1 MTLPSAAS
9 TTGMKGGGFYDAHSE
24 YQQRVILAGEAG
36 IRHAV
41 ATLALDGI
49 GGALTIA
56 DYGAG
61 TGATSVLAVHA
72 AIRAIRERGVTRPI
86 VAVHNDLPTSD
97 FSSLFGFAAAPGG
110 YLAEPGPIY
119 STAAAGSFFGQVVA
133 DGSVHLGLCSNAAHW
148 FREQPDVGPVDGMY
162 FSAATGKAGERLAA
176 EAAEDWCR
184 FLGTRA
190 AELAPGG
197 QLLVQGIATD
207 GSRVSAAGLLD
218 QMWRVCRDL
227 VHEELLDS
235 ETLAHYVFPV
245 YCRSE
250 EEVAAPLEPGGAL
263 ATRLTLVSS
272 KLEEVPNPYWEQF
285 ERDGDAQ
292 AYARTYSDFVRA
304 FSEANLTRD
313 LFSPGARGIEPGQ
326 LCTEFFDRFE
336 QVTGARP
343 DAGRY
348 RAYVMSSVFLRR

>member
-1 MTLPSAAS
+1 
-9 TTGMKGGGFYDAHSE
+9 MKGGGFYDAHSE
-24 YQQRVILAGEAG
+24 YQHRVILAGEAR
-36 IRHAV
+36 IRHAI
-41 ATLALDGI
+41 ATLDLDGI
-49 GGALTIA
+49 AGALTIS

-72 AIRAIRERGVTRPI
+72 AIRAIRERGATLPI

-97 FSSLFGFAAAPGG
+97 FSSLFELAAAAGG
-110 YLAEPGPIY
+110 YLGEPGPIY

-148 FREQPDVGPVDGMY
+148 FREQPDVGPVEGMY
-162 FSAATGKAGERLAA
+162 FSAAKGKAGERLAA
-176 EAAEDWCR
+176 QAAEDWR
-184 FLGTRA
+184 SFLGARA

-197 QLLVQGIATD
+197 RLLVQGIATD
-207 GSRVSAAGLLD
+207 GSQVSAAGLLD

-235 ETLAHYVFPV
+235 ETVARYIFPV
-245 YCRSE
+245 YCRSKK
-250 EEVAAPLEPGGAL
+250 EVASPVEPGGAL
-263 ATRLTLVSS
+263 AARLTLVSS
-272 KLEEVPNPYWEQF
+272 KLEEVPNPYWEQLG
-285 ERDGDAQ
+285 RDGDAQ

-313 LFSPGARGIEPGQ
+313 LFSPGARGVEPGQ

-336 QVTGARP
+336 QLTSAQP

-348 RAYVMSSVFLRR
+348 RAYVLSSIFIRR